1 MRSPRQMRVKA
12 RERKDNDLPLPC
24 FSHDEVVEER
34 LLVNDKSGGRRES
47 RGCLQIRLLS
57 DSFVKRPFL
66 LRSSTVRVH
75 SLRKRG
81 RFPRSRLKIRYLETA
96 PRGNNF
102 QAQPGQ
108 CRRCLSVSRSNTL
121 SKPFFTPV
129 EYHRKYTPSAKNRLF
144 LVFASRSTFY
154 GQAPGSALG
163 NSPSSPEYGV
173 KTPGAPTA
181 GFVARGAN
189 SIAMPPHYD

>member
-1 MRSPRQMRVKA
+1 MAACGWGGPDAGRGQ
-12 RERKDNDLPLPC
+12 KDIA
-24 FSHDEVVEER
+24 
-34 LLVNDKSGGRRES
+34 LVHNWKPFP

-75 SLRKRG
+75 SLRKKG

-121 SKPFFTPV
+121 SKPFFAPAG
-129 EYHRKYTPSAKNRLF
+129 R
-144 LVFASRSTFY
+144 
-154 GQAPGSALG
+154 GQAALPQLPPRAG
-163 NSPSSPEYGV
+163 ISLSRGRLTATMPAIMRKP
-173 KTPGAPTA
+173 APKLW
-181 GFVARGAN
+181 
-189 SIAMPPHYD
+189 